1 LSEETQVF
9 LIVLVGMLL
18 FICSSLSNTRLKRV
32 RRIAILLPLLLG
44 LVLTTLVHAASVDA
58 GVGEQPFEQQQVF
71 SVLQI
76 MGISLIVFGM
86 YATLTRV
93 RHSSIWLPSDAPFE
107 AYKPFKP
114 AYTASRFATNPIPPP
129 PFEHNALSLSEAARY
144 LRVSEHDVRMLIDE
158 GSIIAM
164 KRGSIYLVTRRAL
177 DDFAHS
183 ETFGL

>member
-1 LSEETQVF
+1 
-9 LIVLVGMLL
+9 
-18 FICSSLSNTRLKRV
+18 
-32 RRIAILLPLLLG
+32 LLG

-58 GVGEQPFEQQQVF
+58 SSGDQPFEQQQIF

-93 RHSSIWLPSDAPFE
+93 RHSSIWLPHDAPFE

-114 AYTASRFATNPIPPP
+114 AYTTSRFATNPFPPP
-129 PFEHNALSLSEAARY
+129 PFEHNALTLNQAAHY
-144 LRVSEHDVRMLIDE
+144 LRISEHDVWQLIDE

-164 KRGSIYLVTRRAL
+164 KRGSSYLITRRAL
-177 DDFAHS
+177 DDFAYS
-183 ETFGL
+183 EKFGLS